1 MVTYWLGLIV
11 SCSPLC
17 ITPDDLKIRGGNES
31 LFSTARLYILC
42 TDSAF
47 TDLPW
52 LALPCLAYSWVIV
65 NSLEIKRMDFRND
78 PFYNVNIKRFF
89 QVKYKMIA
97 VLNYF
102 LKYSKV
108 PTEKD

>member
-1 MVTYWLGLIV
+1 MLLLICLGL
-11 SCSPLC
+11 P
-17 ITPDDLKIRGGNES
+17 GAMYS
-31 LFSTARLYILC
+31 L
-42 TDSAF
+42 
-47 TDLPW
+47 
-52 LALPCLAYSWVIV
+52 VIV

-97 VLNYF
+97 VVNYF